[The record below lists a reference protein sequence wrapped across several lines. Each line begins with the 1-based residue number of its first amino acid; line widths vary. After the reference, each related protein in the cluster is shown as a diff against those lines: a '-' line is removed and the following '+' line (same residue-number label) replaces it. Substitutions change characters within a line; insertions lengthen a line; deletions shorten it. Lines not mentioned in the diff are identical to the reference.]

1 MFQTFAVYITLIVA
15 MLYLSYIGRAKQQ
28 WKYMVYGIL
37 IYAIVFGMRYGVGV
51 DYFNYLNNYNAYS
64 TSSGQ
69 WGVSENFEAGF
80 GFMTGLLASVHA
92 HFTVYFGLIAF
103 LQLFFTFL
111 ALKDEHRLYPYL
123 VFSFMIGS
131 YWLSYSNC
139 LRHILA
145 MGIWIWAVKFISE
158 KKIWQYYLAIAVA
171 CTMHTTA
178 LVLLL
183 FYPIFRWRQGWLRNI
198 YVQLGLLAAAL
209 LLMTMNPLQNLINNF
224 DTLISMAGYEAYLES
239 DRTTQLNGEA
249 TLGLGFLVSLTIN
262 ILLIVY
268 SNKVKDYFKSKYLNI
283 AYDLFI
289 VGIMLKY
296 IFINSMLFLRA
307 SYYFI
312 YMIIIVTAFTM
323 YYARQK
329 NKPLLYALVALFGF
343 LFLGTVLNGDDNT
356 ASFIFFWQKDL
367 FYLKL

>member
-1 MFQTFAVYITLIVA
+1 MLQTLAVYISLTII

-28 WKYMVYGIL
+28 WKYMVYAVVL
-37 IYAIVFGMRYGVGV
+37 YAVVFGMRYGVGV
-51 DYFNYLNNYNAYS
+51 DYFNYLNNYNAYN

-69 WGVSENFEAGF
+69 FGVSQNFEAGF
-80 GFMTGLLASVHA
+80 GLLTGFLASIHA
-92 HFTVYFGLIAF
+92 HYTVYFGVIAF

-123 VFSFMIGS
+123 IFSFMIGA

-145 MGIWIWAVKFISE
+145 MGLWIWALKFITE

-171 CTMHTTA
+171 CSMHTTA
-178 LVLLL
+178 LALLL
-183 FYPIFRWRQGWLRNI
+183 FYPIFRWKQEWFRNI
-198 YVQLGLLAAAL
+198 YLELGLLAVAVG
-209 LLMTMNPLQNLINNF
+209 LMMVNPLQSLLKNF
-224 DTLISMAGYEAYLES
+224 DTLIAMAGYEVYLDS
-239 DRTTQLNGEA
+239 DHANQMNSEA
-249 TLGLGFLVSLTIN
+249 TLGLGFMVSLVIN

-268 SNKVKDYFKSKYLNI
+268 SNKVKEFFKSKYLNI

-289 VGIMLKY
+289 IGIMLKY

-329 NKPLLYALVALFGF
+329 NKPLFYALAALLVVLFFGT
-343 LFLGTVLNGDDNT
+343 LRSGDDNT
-356 ASFIFFWQKDL
+356 ASYLFFWQKDL
-367 FYLKL
+367 FYLKF